1 MNSLL
6 LLQLDMLSRR
16 REFDLLEWLSG
27 FGPAAAAGVGLL
39 VAGWIAVRWAS
50 RAIEQADPGES
61 DRQMLQAI
69 EEMKQGG
76 DLTEGEFRLIKGRL
90 AGRLSNLA
98 ALPHAAGKTAN
109 PAGNRRGLHRMD
121 LNQTTPLTGNVCRE
135 SEAESVQ
142 PAQTSKPTNIRGSDL
157 NPGQV
162 NEEP

>member
-6 LLQLDMLSRR
+6 LLQLDLLSRR
-16 REFDLLEWLSG
+16 REFDPLEWLSG
-27 FGPAAAAGVGLL
+27 FGPAVAAGVGL
-39 VAGWIAVRWAS
+39 VMAGWIAVRWAS

-69 EEMKQGG
+69 EELKRGG
-76 DLTEGEFRLIKGRL
+76 DLSEGEFRLIKGRL

-98 ALPHAAGKTAN
+98 PLPNTAGKTAN
-109 PAGNRRGLHRMD
+109 PAGNVRGLHRLD
-121 LNQTTPLTGNVCRE
+121 LNQTAALTGNVCRA

-162 NEEP
+162 NEER